1 MINRNYIAAGLF
13 GIFAVLIIVAALM
26 VPTGTAESGP
36 PWEVI
41 ATGLNNPRGLTVGPD
56 GGIYIAEAGDGGED
70 PCFAGPEGQVC
81 VGQSSGVSRVL
92 NGVQERLVSD
102 MVSFAGAEEGHEGE
116 GAIGLQ
122 DLSFN
127 EAGDLFGVVGLGMD
141 PAQRDPITGTLGA
154 LGPNFGQLVSIDI
167 VSGTWE
173 NEVDISAYEST
184 HNPDGGHHDSNPF
197 SLISSFLGHL
207 VADAGGNSYLGI
219 DPAGTITTTG
229 VLSDTLVEFPPG
241 SGEMIPMQAVPTG
254 IVLGPG
260 PSVYGGQLT
269 GFPFPVGAANV
280 YSGAEIN
287 NIEVVA
293 SGFTNVLDVAFD
305 GDGNLYVLEMFTNG
319 WLSDD
324 PTGAIIK
331 VEPDGTRTNIAPS
344 GLVAPTGMAIDDD
357 GFIYVSNNGVFPGSG
372 TPNGQVV
379 RISGVPTAVSL
390 SGFSGEGAINLT
402 VVALIPA
409 ALLLVAGGLYLK
421 RRQASEPVA

>member
-1 MINRNYIAAGLF
+1 MISKNTIAAGLF

-26 VPTGTAESGP
+26 APVGVVESGP
-36 PWEVI
+36 PWDVI
-41 ATGLNNPRGLTVGPD
+41 ATGLNNPRGLAIGSD
-56 GGIYIAEAGDGGED
+56 GGIYIAEAGDGGEG
-70 PCFAGPEGQVC
+70 PCFPGPEGEVC

-102 MVSFAGAEEGHEGE
+102 MVSFALSGEGVEGHN
-116 GAIGLQ
+116 AIGLH
-122 DLSFN
+122 DLSFDESGN
-127 EAGDLFGVVGLGMD
+127 LFGVVGLGMD
-141 PAQRDPITGTLGA
+141 PAQRDPITGTLGT

-197 SLISSFLGHL
+197 SLISSVLGHL
-207 VADAGGNSYLGI
+207 VADAGGNDYLGI

-241 SGEMIPMQAVPTG
+241 SGNMIPMQAVPTG
-254 IVLGPG
+254 IILGPG

-287 NIEVVA
+287 NIEVYA

-305 GDGNLYVLEMFTNG
+305 SDGNLFVLEMFTNG
-319 WLSDD
+319 LLSGD
-324 PTGAIIK
+324 PTGALIR
-331 VEPDGTRTNIAPS
+331 VEPDGTRTNITPA
-344 GLVAPTGMAIDDD
+344 GLVAPTGMAIDSD
-357 GFIYVSNNGVFPGSG
+357 GFIYVSNNGIFPAND

-390 SGFSGEGAINLT
+390 SGFSGESDINLA